1 MGMDVVK
8 LSIKRN
14 AILVASVVWLMAS
27 PSAASAK
34 DKTEIS
40 QPLDEEVY
48 TSVGDRVARVTI
60 KESLPNAFGG
70 SDIFGRKREKGFV
83 ELRYMGMTEDG
94 RAVFRRRT
102 VDVVSNETTMSR
114 SQSLFG
120 GSAINQSG
128 SGANAAIIIEGND
141 GAGMEVLPPDT
152 IEFALDITKHK
163 TITVENYLIEI
174 QTADPGG
181 VSFVITERKR
191 KR

>member
-1 MGMDVVK
+1 MDVVK

-14 AILVASVVWLMAS
+14 TILAASVVWLMAS

-60 KESLPNAFGG
+60 KEPLPNAFGG